1 VIKIE
6 PPSIFDIRDLIGIPV
21 NDEKGSVM
29 GKVVD
34 FIINSRDGHLL
45 AVCVKPAKHPDI
57 EKFPRDEKGT
67 ILIPHSVIKSINNNT
82 LTIAEEKIRVFA
94 IKQKLQESKNHTKLS
109 YVDERTNDEI

>member
-6 PPSIFDIRDLIGIPV
+6 SSFIIDIRDLIGIPV

-45 AVCVKPAKHPDI
+45 AVCVKPTKHPDI

-67 ILIPHSVIKSINNNT
+67 ILIPHSVIKSINNT
-82 LTIAEEKIRVFA
+82 LIVAEEKIRVFV
-94 IKQKLQESKNHTKLS
+94 IKQKLQESKNHTRFS

>member
-1 VIKIE
+1 MIKIQ
-6 PPSIFDIRDLIGIPV
+6 SSFIIDIRDLIGIPV

-45 AVCVKPAKHPDI
+45 AVCVKPTKHPDI

-67 ILIPHSVIKSINNNT
+67 ILIPHSVIKSINNT
-82 LTIAEEKIRVFA
+82 LIVAEEKIRVFV
-94 IKQKLQESKNHTKLS
+94 IKQKLQESKNHTNLS

>member
-6 PPSIFDIRDLIGIPV
+6 SSSIIDIRDLIGIPV

-45 AVCVKPAKHPDI
+45 AVCVKPTKHPDI

-67 ILIPHSVIKSINNNT
+67 ILIPHSVIKSINNT
-82 LTIAEEKIRVFA
+82 VIIAEEKIRVFV
-94 IKQKLQESKNHTKLS
+94 IKQKLQEG
-109 YVDERTNDEI
+109 D

>member
-1 VIKIE
+1 MIKIE
-6 PPSIFDIRDLIGIPV
+6 PSSIIDIRDLIGIPV

-45 AVCVKPAKHPDI
+45 AVCVKPTKHPDI

-67 ILIPHSVIKSINNNT
+67 ILIPHSVIKSINNT
-82 LTIAEEKIRVFA
+82 LIIAEEKIRVFV
-94 IKQKLQESKNHTKLS
+94 IKQKLQEGKNHTKLS
-109 YVDERTNDEI
+109 YIDERTNDKI